1 MYNNVNVYFLE
12 EDFKYM
18 KIFKK
23 IISAV
28 LVGCMLFSLCAC
40 HGKDEVAL
48 TVEGE
53 NITSA
58 LYLNA
63 LIDCDAEAKQRV
75 DDEEA
80 AAKTEETETEKTEE
94 TDYYSKTLDG
104 LSFVEYVK
112 EKAIDRCKEYIFF
125 KKLVDAGTIKLE
137 DKEATEAKNTASTY
151 WSSYRYAYLY
161 SVNGVAYETY
171 EKAFTY
177 TYYSNKYFEHL
188 YAEGGEKE
196 VPKKEIKDYML
207 ENYALAYSLTASY
220 EENAT
225 DEQKAALKTKLEG
238 YAKRIKDG
246 EEFEKI
252 YIEHNGLKADEHKH
266 EETKDGPKLQHTI
279 VLSDK
284 NSESSYANADFDEV
298 YDLKVG
304 ETTIIENEGKTGLS
318 FYVKLNI
325 SDDEYYLKNL
335 TDEILYSLKKDEYQ
349 KYVNEQTK
357 NYKVETNSF
366 AINRFDVEDIDY
378 SALQSLYA
386 SQQQYQ

>member
-1 MYNNVNVYFLE
+1 
-12 EDFKYM
+12 M

-23 IISAV
+23 IISAL

-53 NITSA
+53 SITSA

-75 DDEEA
+75 DEEEA
-80 AAKTEETETEKTEE
+80 AKAEENKTEKTENENTEE

-104 LSFVEYVK
+104 LNFVEYVK

-125 KKLVDAGTIKLE
+125 KKLVDAETIKLTDE
-137 DKEATEAKNTASTY
+137 EATEAKNTASAY
-151 WSSYRYAYLY
+151 WSSYGYAYLY

-196 VPKKEIKDYML
+196 VSQKELKDYML

-225 DEQKAALKTKLEG
+225 DEQKADLKAKFEG
-238 YAKRIKDG
+238 YAKRIKKG

-252 YIEHNGLKADEHKH
+252 YLEHNKINEAEHKH
-266 EETKDGPKLQHTI
+266 EETEDGPKLQHTSI
-279 VLSDK
+279 LADK
-284 NSESSYANADFDEV
+284 NSDSNYANNDFDEV

-304 ETTIIENEGKTGLS
+304 ETKIIENEAKTGLS
-318 FYVKLNI
+318 FYVKLDI
-325 SDDEYYLKNL
+325 ADDEYYLKSL
-335 TDEILYSLKKDEYQ
+335 TDEILYILKNEEYQ
-349 KYVNEQTK
+349 KYVTEQTK
-357 NYKVETNSF
+357 NYKVEKNSF

-378 SALQSLYA
+378 SVLESTYA
-386 SQQQYQ
+386 AQQQYQ

>member
-1 MYNNVNVYFLE
+1 MYNNINVYFLE

-23 IISAV
+23 IISAL

-48 TVEGE
+48 TIEGE
-53 NITSA
+53 TITSA

-80 AAKTEETETEKTEE
+80 AAETEETKTEETEE

-104 LSFVEYVK
+104 LSFVDYVK
-112 EKAIDRCKEYIFF
+112 EKAIERCKEYIFF

-137 DKEATEAKNTASTY
+137 DEEATEAKNTASAY
-151 WSSYRYAYLY
+151 WSSYGYAYLY

-196 VPKKEIKDYML
+196 VSQKELKDYML

-225 DEQKAALKTKLEG
+225 DEQKADLKAKFEG
-238 YAKRIKDG
+238 YAKRIKNG

-252 YIEHNGLKADEHKH
+252 YLEHNEINEAEHTH
-266 EETKDGPKLQHTI
+266 EETEDGPKLQHTS

-284 NSESSYANADFDEV
+284 NSDSSYANVDFDEV
-298 YDLKVG
+298 YDLKEG
-304 ETTIIENEGKTGLS
+304 ETTIIENEDKTGLS

-325 SDDEYYLKNL
+325 ADDEYYLKNL
-335 TDEILYSLKKDEYQ
+335 TDEILYILKHEEYQ
-349 KYVNEQTK
+349 TYVTEQTK
-357 NYKVETNSF
+357 NYKVETNNF

-378 SALQSLYA
+378 SALESLYA
-386 SQQQYQ
+386 AQQYQ